1 MLRSA
6 LFVVV
11 LLSATSIAKGNFSE
25 INEEWIK
32 EKLKLILTSGF
43 DEKESQFSEKN
54 SDYIHRQQEWRKRIS
69 TFPVMT
75 VVRCKLLRTLF
86 ILWVM
91 FLALCI
97 SYMYVFASLK

>member
-11 LLSATSIAKGNFSE
+11 LISATSITKGNLSK

-54 SDYIHRQQEWRKRIS
+54 SDYIYRQQEWRKKIS
-69 TFPVMT
+69 SFPVMT
-75 VVRCKLLRTLF
+75 VVRCKLLGTLF
-86 ILWVM
+86 ILSVM
-91 FLALCI
+91 VLALCI
-97 SYMYVFASLK
+97 PRCIFLLA